1 MLILGL
7 LMSLYAF
14 VFVGVTPI
22 GSFFVG
28 SIAEVFGMWVAFAA
42 GGGLGLLCVLT
53 LTFRWMRRPEWRSD
67 GLP

>member
-1 MLILGL
+1 
-7 LMSLYAF
+7 MSLYAF

-28 SIAEVFGMWVAFAA
+28 SIAEVFGVSVAFAA
-42 GGGLGLLCVLT
+42 GGGLGLLCVLG
-53 LTFRWMRRPEWRSD
+53 LTFRWMRRPEWRSG